1 MPYLF
6 FCDWPTSLSI
16 MVLFITLTG
25 VMGLQVY
32 AYVQAHQVVHIKY
45 VQDFLYI
52 NYASIKL
59 LKKKKKKQ
67 TSGETCSCICTS
79 LETFS
84 CKTYPG
90 GGWGVS
96 GELGAAVPGETVGL
110 SSVAYRARSS
120 SHVNLRVL
128 EKAEASEVVHTA
140 ETCREANWNPKA
152 NLRPA
157 TFL

>member
-1 MPYLF
+1 MPCRSGIMPYLF

-59 LKKKKKKQ
+59 LKKKKKTNLWGNLFMYMYLTGDILLQ
-67 TSGETCSCICTS
+67 NV
-79 LETFS
+79 
-84 CKTYPG
+84 P
-90 GGWGVS
+90 GWGLR
-96 GELGAAVPGETVGL
+96 GEWGVGGCGAGGNCWFELSCLPCTQQQSREPPCAGEGRGL
-110 SSVAYRARSS
+110 RSCP
-120 SHVNLRVL
+120 HCRNLQR
-128 EKAEASEVVHTA
+128 S
-140 ETCREANWNPKA
+140 
-152 NLRPA
+152 
-157 TFL
+157 